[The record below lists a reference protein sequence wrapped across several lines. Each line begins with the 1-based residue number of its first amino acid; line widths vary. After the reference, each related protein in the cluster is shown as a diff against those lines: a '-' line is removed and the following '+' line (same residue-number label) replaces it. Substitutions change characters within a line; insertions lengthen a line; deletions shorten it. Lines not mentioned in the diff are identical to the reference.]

1 MIFILKEIQ
10 KLTAAIFILIL
21 INSHLFAQQKYD
33 FPQFGDETADFL
45 SRPVKWNLTD
55 WAILGGLGSISYL
68 LMHVDENVRTEM
80 LKDRS
85 YVKSV
90 PMVFGTYYGE
100 PITPAILGGLFLA
113 HGIAKDNRAN
123 KKLGFEILQ
132 SYVYSVAVTGLI
144 KFSFGRARP
153 LTGSNAFS
161 FYPYSFKN
169 PDYLSFSSG
178 HTAIA
183 FAMSTVFYN
192 NVDSDI
198 LKAISYLPAFITGF
212 SRMYHNKHWAS
223 DVFMGA
229 AVGYFVA
236 KFAVDQHKR
245 KDVLTETGVPSTP
258 VISIQM
264 AF

>member
-1 MIFILKEIQ
+1 MIFNFKGILKH
-10 KLTAAIFILIL
+10 TAVVFIFLL
-21 INSHLFAQQKYD
+21 INLNLFAQQKYD
-33 FPQFGDETADFL
+33 FPQFGDETYDFL

-55 WAILGGLGSISYL
+55 WAILGGIGSISYL

-80 LKDRS
+80 LKDRG
-85 YVKSV
+85 YVKSI

-123 KKLGFEILQ
+123 KKLGFEIVQ
-132 SYVYSVAVTGLI
+132 SYIYSVAITGLFKI
-144 KFSFGRARP
+144 SFGRARP
-153 LTGSNAFS
+153 LTGYDAFNFS
-161 FYPYSFKN
+161 PYSFKN
-169 PDYLSFSSG
+169 DDYMSFSSG

-192 NVDSDI
+192 NVESDV

-229 AVGYFVA
+229 AVGYLVA
-236 KFAVDQHKR
+236 KFIVDQHKQ
-245 KDVLTETGVPSTP
+245 KKILSETGAPSTP